1 MVPEHGIAFKLLVQ
15 SEKICTID
23 FESEEL
29 GQWTSQAQSRT
40 LISVETSKP
49 FRPQHSTDSMLP
61 VTEEAGQWA
70 NHPLSADENTRMF
83 GNIPCLCSWLPLTA
97 RMGFPA
103 ARCPRFLT
111 FKTALGLGEL
121 CSSSAFQPLQLG
133 LCSSS
138 PPQAWHPVS
147 FWEVSACWK
156 NGRLGEE

>member
-83 GNIPCLCSWLPLTA
+83 GNIPSMQLAPSLSPDGIPC
-97 RMGFPA
+97 R
-103 ARCPRFLT
+103 RCPGFLT